1 MLISKTYLNKYKK
14 EISIISWNVNNY
26 LIVNDLVSFPS
37 FLDEILYKFFKKKI
51 PSSELILT
59 SFYLQFLSDK
69 SSFYSKIT
77 MYKNNKKRVLYEPD
91 LKLKYIQKYI
101 LHDVLYKSQT
111 DYKLDKCVTG
121 FIAKKGILENAK
133 PHLNRVAII
142 KMDIKDFFPSI
153 TRKMIY
159 NIFRKYNKFSY
170 EYAYILSHLVT
181 YENALPQGAPTSPF
195 LANICAKGIDYK
207 INKLIEVINQRQKMN
222 IAYTRYADDI
232 TISFDKSFNYDY
244 IVNVVTQIIF
254 DEGFYPNLQKTNIVK
269 HHHCQMVTGI
279 VVNNDVPT
287 IEKKQRE
294 KIKFILSIWEKYGIE
309 DAIVLWNKHKFGRV
323 IDITTEDKGV
333 DKFIEVIEGKIT
345 YFQMVNEEQN
355 LRLFEK
361 YKRLYDRL

>member
-1 MLISKTYLNKYKK
+1 
-14 EISIISWNVNNY
+14 
-26 LIVNDLVSFPS
+26 
-37 FLDEILYKFFKKKI
+37 
-51 PSSELILT
+51 
-59 SFYLQFLSDK
+59 
-69 SSFYSKIT
+69 
-77 MYKNNKKRVLYEPD
+77 
-91 LKLKYIQKYI
+91 
-101 LHDVLYKSQT
+101 
-111 DYKLDKCVTG
+111 
-121 FIAKKGILENAK
+121 
-133 PHLNRVAII
+133 
-142 KMDIKDFFPSI
+142 MDIKDFFPSI

-181 YENALPQGAPTSPF
+181 YEDALPQGAPTSPF

-207 INKLIEVINQRQKMN
+207 INKLIEVINTRQKMN

-232 TISFDKSFNYDY
+232 TISFDKKFNYDY

-254 DEGFYPNLQKTNIVK
+254 DEGFYPNLQKTNIIK

-294 KIKFILSIWEKYGIE
+294 KIKFILNIWEKYGIL

-323 IDITTEDKGV
+323 IDMTTEDKGV
-333 DKFIEVIEGKIT
+333 GKFVEVIEGKIT

-355 LRLFEK
+355 KKLFSM
-361 YKRLYDRL
+361 YKKLYDAL

>member
-1 MLISKTYLNKYKK
+1 LISKTYLNHYRWTIYS
-14 EISIISWNVNNY
+14 ISFNVNEY
-26 LIVNDLVSFPS
+26 LSKNQDFTEEDLIRP
-37 FLDEILYKFFKKKI
+37 
-51 PSSELILT
+51 
-59 SFYLQFLSDK
+59 SFYLRFLSNK
-69 SSFYSKIT
+69 SSYYSKII
-77 MYKNNKKRVLYEPD
+77 MYKNNKKRVLYEPNF
-91 LKLKYIQKYI
+91 KLKYIQKYI
-101 LHDVLYKSQT
+101 LHIILNRFIPV
-111 DYKLDKCVTG
+111 YKLGKCVTG
-121 FIAKKGILENAK
+121 FSANESILTNAK

-181 YENALPQGAPTSPF
+181 YEDALPQGAPTSPF

-207 INKLIEVINQRQKMN
+207 INKLIEVINKKQKMN

-232 TISFDKSFNYDY
+232 TISFDKKFNYDY

-254 DEGFYPNLQKTNIVK
+254 DEGFYPNLQKTNIIK

-309 DAIVLWNKHKFGRV
+309 DAIVLWNKHRFGRV
-323 IDITTEDKGV
+323 IDTTKEDKGV
-333 DKFIEVIEGKIT
+333 SKFVEVIEGKIT
-345 YFQMVNEEQN
+345 YFHMVNEEQN
-355 LRLFEK
+355 RKLFEK
-361 YKRLYDRL
+361 YKKLYDKI

>member
-1 MLISKTYLNKYKK
+1 LISKTYLNRYRGTIYS
-14 EISIISWNVNNY
+14 ISFNVNYY
-26 LIVNDLVSFPS
+26 LSKLEDFDEEDLIRP
-37 FLDEILYKFFKKKI
+37 
-51 PSSELILT
+51 
-59 SFYLQFLSDK
+59 SFYLRFLSK
-69 SSFYSKIT
+69 KQYFYKQIIL
-77 MYKNNKKRVLYEPD
+77 YKNNKKRFLFEPSI
-91 LKLKYIQKYI
+91 KLKYIQKYI
-101 LHDVLYKSQT
+101 LYYILYKFQ
-111 DYKLDKCVTG
+111 YKYNLDECVTG
-121 FIAKKGILENAK
+121 FVSKKGILENAK
-133 PHLNRVAII
+133 PHLNRVAIV

-181 YENALPQGAPTSPF
+181 YEDALPQGAPTSPF

-207 INKLIEVINQRQKMN
+207 INKLIEVINKRQKMN

-232 TISFDKSFNYDY
+232 TISFDKKFNYDY

-254 DEGFYPNLQKTNIVK
+254 DEGFYPNLQKTNIIK

-294 KIKFILSIWEKYGIE
+294 KIKFILNIWEKYGIE
-309 DAIVLWNKHKFGRV
+309 DAIALWNKHRFGRV
-323 IDITTEDKGV
+323 IDMTTEDKGV
-333 DKFIEVIEGKIT
+333 GKFLEVVEGKIT

-355 LRLFEK
+355 RKLFEK
-361 YKRLYDRL
+361 YKILYDGL